1 MHALAPPAGANLA
14 GGWDPEK
21 VDLVLE
27 GGGVKGIALVGA
39 ISVLSERGVPIHRVA
54 GSSAGAIVGSLVA
67 AGMKVETMKDVVD
80 KIPYASFKDPTFLN
94 HFGFVGEGASFLFER
109 GLYKGSAFET
119 WVRKQPR
126 SSTLQCGA

>member
-1 MHALAPPAGANLA
+1 M
-14 GGWDPEK
+14 DPEK

-94 HFGFVGEGASFLFER
+94 HFGFVGEGARAHLGDH
-109 GLYKGSAFET
+109 GLPQLLLHLHRRLGSLWLLEPAT
-119 WVRKQPR
+119 
-126 SSTLQCGA
+126 